1 MYKLRRHPHIVGI
14 QAFWEDVRNYYL
26 VESLME
32 GDELFNWIVQR
43 RVFSEADAQRVI
55 MTLLYTLD
63 YCHER
68 GIVHRDLKPENILLA
83 ERDNLD
89 SIRISDFGLAH
100 MFDFPGQLHSYCGT
114 PGYMA
119 PEVITNQSY
128 GPEVDLW
135 SLGVIAYIL

>member
-14 QAFWEDVRNYYL
+14 QAFWEDQSNYYL
-26 VESLME
+26 VQDIME
-32 GDELFNWIVQR
+32 GGELFNWIVER
-43 RVFSEADAQRVI
+43 KSFSEADAQRVV

-89 SIRISDFGLAH
+89 SIRIADFGLAH
-100 MFDFPGQLHSYCGT
+100 QFDIAGQLNSYCGT
-114 PGYMA
+114 PGYIA
-119 PEVITNQSY
+119 PEIISKHSY
-128 GPEVDLW
+128 GPEVDMW